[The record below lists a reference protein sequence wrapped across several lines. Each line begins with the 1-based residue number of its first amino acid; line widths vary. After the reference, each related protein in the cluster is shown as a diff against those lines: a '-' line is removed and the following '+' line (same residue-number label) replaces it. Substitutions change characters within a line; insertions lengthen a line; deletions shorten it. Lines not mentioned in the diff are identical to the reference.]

1 MDLIEIRPNY
11 SSIQSDAIN
20 TLFDF
25 LQQTNL
31 EKLSSIDLAFVKY
44 QELQKIIIALTN
56 IAPQNHNVFERLIG
70 LIKNNCHSLISKL
83 IISKLSQINDSSW
96 KLFEVYSDLLEQ
108 NLDNSVKL
116 RIALALNKIQPN
128 NKDIYHKI
136 IDLFE
141 NRERQRIYF
150 DAALDIVAINP
161 NELDAIKF
169 LLDWV
174 TPEPD
179 IFIKEDSQIDL
190 DCEVIV
196 EFFIQYNVTI
206 EPLIEI
212 LQTYKRD
219 SSLITDLDR
228 RYKFNGLFSLDRRYK
243 FNVLLELL
251 KEVGNQTNN
260 PNAIAVLTD
269 LLQIAKEP
277 QLRYKIAKTLGRIA
291 PNNSEAIS
299 TLIGYLNEDRE
310 HDISQGEIIS
320 YLGEI
325 STGDREVVDALLELM
340 ISKGNE
346 LEWEITESLQKI
358 IQGNQFFQVVNTLKN
373 CPTSNYSDVL
383 LWHCAQNMSY
393 REFYRAWHHFTPHPE
408 VAEIIGVGANSSTLT
423 LNLENLPQQLSIAID
438 NDAELKDNVRLI
450 CININKIIDRDNPAV
465 EIYDQMLDYNCSE
478 RVNGEPETMP
488 SLKSYC
494 HSLQRNSDKMMVFV
508 FYDSTALESKWAGFN
523 QSLLDALNTFGGEIC
538 VITEQPVGNLK
549 QFSPSDPCLVN
560 NFVGWITK
568 LRLES

>member
-219 SSLITDLDR
+219 SSL
-228 RYKFNGLFSLDRRYK
+228 
-243 FNVLLELL
+243 
-251 KEVGNQTNN
+251 
-260 PNAIAVLTD
+260 
-269 LLQIAKEP
+269 
-277 QLRYKIAKTLGRIA
+277 
-291 PNNSEAIS
+291 
-299 TLIGYLNEDRE
+299 
-310 HDISQGEIIS
+310 
-320 YLGEI
+320 
-325 STGDREVVDALLELM
+325 
-340 ISKGNE
+340 
-346 LEWEITESLQKI
+346 LQKAYKKS
-358 IQGNQFFQVVNTLKN
+358 FRV
-373 CPTSNYSDVL
+373 
-383 LWHCAQNMSY
+383 
-393 REFYRAWHHFTPHPE
+393 
-408 VAEIIGVGANSSTLT
+408 
-423 LNLENLPQQLSIAID
+423 
-438 NDAELKDNVRLI
+438 
-450 CININKIIDRDNPAV
+450 IN
-465 EIYDQMLDYNCSE
+465 
-478 RVNGEPETMP
+478 
-488 SLKSYC
+488 
-494 HSLQRNSDKMMVFV
+494 F
-508 FYDSTALESKWAGFN
+508 SK
-523 QSLLDALNTFGGEIC
+523 
-538 VITEQPVGNLK
+538 
-549 QFSPSDPCLVN
+549 
-560 NFVGWITK
+560 
-568 LRLES
+568 